1 MCSFLMRHLEFSV
14 QTGFGDG
21 KHCSRSQRLIWRW
34 SDGCL
39 VWMRLLVF
47 YPDTYFLRITNLI
60 YLYFY
65 FLLGLWLP
73 HKKIQS
79 KPKNYIF
86 SLFFKQVKPSGWI
99 LINGTLAKTWCSSF
113 HELPSKTEDS
123 CFLFLLPSSSVLFL
137 GMYMW

>member
-1 MCSFLMRHLEFSV
+1 MLRSRFSA
-14 QTGFGDG
+14 QTGFGGG
-21 KHCSRSQRLIWRW
+21 KYCSRSQRVMWRW
-34 SDGCL
+34 FDGGL

-47 YPDTYFLRITNLI
+47 YSNTYFLRITNLF

-65 FLLGLWLP
+65 FLLSLWLP
-73 HKKIQS
+73 RKKIQN

-86 SLFFKQVKPSGWI
+86 SLFFKQVKPNGEI
-99 LINGTLAKTWCSSF
+99 LIKGTLAKTWCSSS

-137 GMYMW
+137 RMYLWELEF